1 MDVVSVK
8 LFPREV
14 TGKKVATLRRK
25 GVVPVHLYGGEA
37 PSLTLQVESPVL
49 RKVLPQVG
57 TNKPVSV
64 QVEGRPGEDICFVR
78 EVQRHPVTEDFV
90 HVDFLRV
97 DVTKKVTALVPVVYV
112 GEPPAVRN
120 LNGVLIQALPSIEV
134 EALPMRMPGSIQVD
148 VSILDTFD
156 KSIHIR
162 DLVVSSDVAIL
173 ASPDD
178 LIARVAPPK
187 KEEEPVAEAAAPVA
201 AAEVEVIA
209 KERKEGEEEEGVEEK
224 EEEGRKKK

>member
-57 TNKPVSV
+57 SNKPVSV

-78 EVQRHPVTEDFV
+78 EVQRHPVTEEFV

-97 DVTKKVTALVPVVYV
+97 DVAKKITAQVPVVYV

-120 LNGVLIQALPSIEV
+120 LGGVLIQALPTLEV

-162 DLVVSSDVAIL
+162 DLVVSSDVTIL

-187 KEEEPVAEAAAPVA
+187 KEEEPAAEAAAPVA

-209 KERKEGEEEEGVEEK
+209 KERKEEEEGEEGEGAKEEK
-224 EEEGRKKK
+224 KK

>member
-37 PSLTLQVESPVL
+37 PSLTLQIELPVL
-49 RKVLPQVG
+49 RKVLSQVG
-57 TNKPVSV
+57 TNKPLSV

-97 DVTKKVTALVPVVYV
+97 DVTKKVTAQVPVVYV

-120 LNGVLIQALPSIEV
+120 LSGVLIQVVPSLAV
-134 EALPMRMPGSIQVD
+134 EALPMRMPASIQVD

-162 DLVVSSDVAIL
+162 DLVVSSDVTIL

-187 KEEEPVAEAAAPVA
+187 KEEEPVAEAAAPIA

-209 KERKEGEEEEGVEEK
+209 KERKEGEEGEEAETEEK
-224 EEEGRKKK
+224 KKKK

>member
-8 LFPREV
+8 LFPRGV

-25 GVVPVHLYGGEA
+25 GVVPVHLYGGET
-37 PSLTLQVESPVL
+37 PPLTLQVESPVL

-57 TNKPVSV
+57 TNKPLSV

-97 DVTKKVTALVPVVYV
+97 DVTKKVTAQVPVVYV
-112 GEPPAVRN
+112 GESPAVRN
-120 LNGVLIQALPSIEV
+120 LAGVLIQAVPTLEV

-162 DLVVSSDVAIL
+162 DLVVSSDVTIL

-187 KEEEPVAEAAAPVA
+187 KEEEPTAEAAAPVA

-209 KERKEGEEEEGVEEK
+209 KERKEEEEGEGEEK
-224 EEEGRKKK
+224 KEEKKK